1 MLTEG
6 NHVKPRSGSQVG
18 ANMRE
23 ENKEYIHYLSMVSS
37 QPCVGPDEQER
48 GTKPEPEWER
58 RQNHPVQDEKMDDT
72 FTKLAK
78 SVVMIL
84 SIFLPSCIFK
94 DLPESWLV
102 GLVFPAIKW
111 LRHRR
116 GVSLTG
122 DIDLRTRAILC
133 GMWMLIFHLRRHW
146 GSCVKVLCLW
156 SPEYSY
162 LIHIMAETRH
172 QV

>member
-18 ANMRE
+18 ANKRE

-37 QPCVGPDEQER
+37 QPCVGPDEQES
-48 GTKPEPEWER
+48 GKKPEPECVR

-84 SIFLPSCIFK
+84 SIFF
-94 DLPESWLV
+94 
-102 GLVFPAIKW
+102 F
-111 LRHRR
+111 
-116 GVSLTG
+116 TF
-122 DIDLRTRAILC
+122 
-133 GMWMLIFHLRRHW
+133 M
-146 GSCVKVLCLW
+146 
-156 SPEYSY
+156 
-162 LIHIMAETRH
+162 HI
-172 QV
+172 